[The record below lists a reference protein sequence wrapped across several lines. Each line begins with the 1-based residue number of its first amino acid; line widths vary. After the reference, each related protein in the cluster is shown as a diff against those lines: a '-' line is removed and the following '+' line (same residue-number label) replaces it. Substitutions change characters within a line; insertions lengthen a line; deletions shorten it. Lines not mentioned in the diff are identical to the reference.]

1 MTTEK
6 MTVHKAL
13 SELKILDD
21 RIHLAISEAVFCV
34 ANKHSNEK
42 INGIKVDEYLNMMTG
57 SYDKVVDLMARRNAI
72 KTAVV
77 LSNAKTKVTIT
88 GIEYTV
94 AEAIDMKNNFMD
106 LKEELLRKM
115 KHQFNNAQAVIK
127 TRNGDELEKKAD
139 QYVIGLYGAKDGKV
153 NAEAFDRTRND
164 FITAQS
170 YDLLDPIKVNDKINA
185 LEEEISNFK
194 SEVDAALSVSNAIT
208 EIEINY

>member
-21 RIHLAISEAVFCV
+21 RILLAIDEAVFCV

-42 INGIKVDEYLNMMTG
+42 INGIKADEYLNMMIG
-57 SYDKVVDLMARRNAI
+57 SYDKVADLMARRNAI

-77 LSNAKTKVTIT
+77 LSNAQTKVTIT
-88 GIEYTV
+88 GVEYTV
-94 AEAIDMKNNFMD
+94 AEAIDMKNNFMN
-106 LKEELLRKM
+106 LKENLLSKM

-164 FITAQS
+164 FIAAQS